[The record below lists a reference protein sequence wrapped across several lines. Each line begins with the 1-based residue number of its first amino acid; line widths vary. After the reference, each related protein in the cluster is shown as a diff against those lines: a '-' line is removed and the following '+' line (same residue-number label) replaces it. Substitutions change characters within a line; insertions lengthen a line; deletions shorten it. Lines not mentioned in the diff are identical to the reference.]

1 MQVQRVAVPGSRVE
15 SWTVLGDDGV
25 PIGPVER
32 YLAFLTA
39 VERSPNTVRAYAHD
53 LKDYFVFLDHRGLDW
68 REVRL
73 EGLGGYVAWL
83 ALPPAGRAGQVGV
96 LPSAG
101 PQGGGARVDRELS
114 SLVAVFDPHV
124 RPCVGIRGVMTN

>member
-53 LKDYFVFLDHRGLDW
+53 LKDFFVFLDRRGLDW
-68 REVRL
+68 REGRL
-73 EGLGGYVAWL
+73 GDPGGYLAWVGF
-83 ALPPAGRAGQVGV
+83 PPARRARPGGR

-101 PQGGGARVDRELS
+101 PHGGGAARDR
-114 SLVAVFDPHV
+114 
-124 RPCVGIRGVMTN
+124 

>member
-53 LKDYFVFLDHRGLDW
+53 LKDFFVFLDRRGLDW
-68 REVRL
+68 REVGL
-73 EGLGGYVAWL
+73 EGLGGYVGRL
-83 ALPPAGRAGQVGV
+83 ALPPARGARAVAV

-101 PQGGGARVDRELS
+101 PFPLRAFVGFGRSDR
-114 SLVAVFDPHV
+114 
-124 RPCVGIRGVMTN
+124 